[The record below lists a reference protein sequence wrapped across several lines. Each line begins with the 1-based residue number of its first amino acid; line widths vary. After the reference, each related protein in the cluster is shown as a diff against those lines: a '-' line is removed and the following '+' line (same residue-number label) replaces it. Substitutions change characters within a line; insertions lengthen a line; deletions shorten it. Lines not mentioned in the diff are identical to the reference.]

1 MTRCAVRIVAAVAAV
16 LALAGCGGTASV
28 AGSSQ
33 PNASQPNAYLATGS
47 GWVNYLQWNS
57 AGTGTFTEDTLTGT
71 APDEQM
77 TSDQTPITVVVN
89 GSQVTFTGLQQ
100 DYGTLAGGTLMLQVL
115 TSDGTLG
122 TDTFT
127 PATQGQ
133 FNQAVAAR
141 RRPTWPPCRPSA
153 SRPTWASWLA
163 M

>member
-1 MTRCAVRIVAAVAAV
+1 
-16 LALAGCGGTASV
+16 
-28 AGSSQ
+28 
-33 PNASQPNAYLATGS
+33 
-47 GWVNYLQWNS
+47 
-57 AGTGTFTEDTLTGT
+57 
-71 APDEQM
+71 M

-133 FNQAVAAR
+133 FNQAVAALQSLWGSR
-141 RRPTWPPCRPSA
+141 TRPLVLTWPSMR
-153 SRPTWASWLA
+153 LA
-163 M
+163 RIRLGGRRGLACA